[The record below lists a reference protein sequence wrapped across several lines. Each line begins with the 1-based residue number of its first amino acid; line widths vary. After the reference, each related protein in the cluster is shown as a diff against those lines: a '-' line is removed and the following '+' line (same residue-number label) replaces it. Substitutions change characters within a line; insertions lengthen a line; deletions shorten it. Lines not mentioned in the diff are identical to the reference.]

1 VSSAAHT
8 VVTHKTARH
17 MAAKR
22 SINFFI
28 AMILLDS
35 AVVAATFCWIPSKP
49 EMDRLTDWAI
59 TRVCNPHEGYS
70 ILRGGAEWREI
81 YHKNRGRRTRTP
93 QLTIS

>member
-35 AVVAATFCWIPSKP
+35 AVVAATFLL
-49 EMDRLTDWAI
+49 DTL
-59 TRVCNPHEGYS
+59 
-70 ILRGGAEWREI
+70 
-81 YHKNRGRRTRTP
+81 
-93 QLTIS
+93 